1 MCGIIGITSKK
12 YIKNDLLKC
21 LSNLEYRGY
30 DSVGVYINKLIKK
43 EGRVKDLI
51 IPSYLDSKVGLGHS
65 RWATHGGISKEN
77 AHPFESDNFVL
88 VHNGI
93 ISNYLE
99 FKEELELL
107 NYKFKSETDSEVI
120 LYLLECY
127 FKKYNDVIK
136 VIEKIKSII
145 KTIDNILYFI
155 INHLFHHF
163 ELSYLHSLYLLI
175 HIVFQLHS

>member
-65 RWATHGGISKEN
+65 RWATHGGISQEN

-136 VIEKIKSII
+136 VI
-145 KTIDNILYFI
+145 FI
-155 INHLFHHF
+155 
-163 ELSYLHSLYLLI
+163 
-175 HIVFQLHS
+175 